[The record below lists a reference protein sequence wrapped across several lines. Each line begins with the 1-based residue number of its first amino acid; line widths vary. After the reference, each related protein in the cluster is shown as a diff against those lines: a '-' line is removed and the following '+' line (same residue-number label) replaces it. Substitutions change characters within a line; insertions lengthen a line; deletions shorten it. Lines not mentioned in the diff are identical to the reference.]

1 MIAIFFSFF
10 IFAQSPEAVFENNRG
25 VRDFSQGAV
34 LPAQNLFLKAMEG
47 APSKAEVHVNL
58 GLTFLALE
66 QFEKAEKSFRTA
78 LQYGGSSEALFSAHF
93 HLGFLYQKQQ
103 KKDEALEQ
111 YERALEYS
119 PESIETKT
127 NIELLLQDQNQGS
140 GGGEGDQNS
149 KDQEQKG
156 DGSSQDQQGKDP
168 KNDQGKEQQKQDSSG
183 QYRKNQPQKF
193 KSQEL
198 TPGDVNK
205 ILGEIRQQEGKIRS
219 EFNKRE
225 TKESPRG
232 KDW

>member
-1 MIAIFFSFF
+1 MITFFFSFF
-10 IFAQSPEAVFENNRG
+10 VLAQSPEAVLQNNRG
-25 VRDFSQGAV
+25 VRDFEQAAV
-34 LPAQNLFLKAMEG
+34 LPAQNYFLKALEG
-47 APSKAEVHVNL
+47 APEAPEVHVNL

-66 QFEKAEKSFRTA
+66 QFEKAEKSFQTA
-78 LQYGGSSEALFSAHF
+78 LQFAGSDSAKFSAHF
-93 HLGFLYQKQQ
+93 HLGFIFQKQ
-103 KKDEALEQ
+103 KKKEEALAQ
-111 YERALEYS
+111 YEKALEYEPDS
-119 PESIETKT
+119 VETKT
-127 NIELLLQDQNQGS
+127 NIELLLQEQNQGS

-149 KDQEQKG
+149 QSQEQQG
-156 DGSSQDQQGKDP
+156 EGTSQDQQGKDP
-168 KNDQGKEQQKQDSSG
+168 KNDQGQQKPQESQG

-193 KSQEL
+193 KSQDL